1 VSCQLF
7 LKIKFNISLRI
18 SISNLRKEIIFY
30 YETNFNKL
38 NHTIHKII
46 TKMKNYSKI
55 FLSLFFVLSFNLL
68 TGCYEH
74 FPLDQDL
81 TRTQNTFLNQDS
93 VEVQFPK
100 IIKDKIT
107 LLAMVYTHCPDI
119 CPMTTHNM
127 HLVEQKLPDDL
138 KDKVKFIVI
147 SFDPNR
153 DTPAVL
159 KKFAEI
165 RDYSFDKWT
174 LLSGD
179 EQNTREVMLKFG
191 IKAIPTDSSYDD
203 GGELSY
209 NIIHTDRI
217 SLIDQEGKLRSNYK
231 GSTANLEMILEDIK
245 YLNN

>member
-1 VSCQLF
+1 MKKATNILRVLTFILSINF
-7 LKIKFNISLRI
+7 LN
-18 SISNLRKEIIFY
+18 
-30 YETNFNKL
+30 
-38 NHTIHKII
+38 
-46 TKMKNYSKI
+46 
-55 FLSLFFVLSFNLL
+55 
-68 TGCYEH
+68 GCYEH

-127 HLVEQKLPDDL
+127 QLVQQKLSTDL
-138 KDKVKFIVI
+138 KKNVKFVVI

-153 DTPAVL
+153 DTPSVL

-165 RDYSFDKWT
+165 RDITFDNWAM
-174 LLSGD
+174 LSGD
-179 EQNTREVMLKFG
+179 EQNTKEVMLKFG
-191 IKAIPTDSSYDD
+191 VKAIPSDSSYDD
-203 GGELSY
+203 YGELNY
-209 NIIHTDRI
+209 NVIHTDRI

-245 YLNN
+245 YLSN

>member
-1 VSCQLF
+1 MS
-7 LKIKFNISLRI
+7 
-18 SISNLRKEIIFY
+18 
-30 YETNFNKL
+30 
-38 NHTIHKII
+38 
-46 TKMKNYSKI
+46 
-55 FLSLFFVLSFNLL
+55 
-68 TGCYEH
+68 GCYER

-93 VEVQFPK
+93 VKVQFPK

-127 HLVEQKLPDDL
+127 QLVEQRLPDNF
-138 KDKVKFIVI
+138 KNKVKFVVI

-153 DTPAVL
+153 DTPTIL

-165 RDYSFDKWT
+165 RDITFDSWT

-179 EQNTREVMLKFG
+179 YQNTKEVMLKFG

-203 GGELSY
+203 EGELSY
-209 NIIHTDRI
+209 TVIHTDRI
-217 SLIDQEGKLRSNYK
+217 SLIDQDGRLRSNYK
-231 GSTANLEMILEDIK
+231 GSTANLEMILKDIN
-245 YLNN
+245 YLGN